1 MQNNSSRALDFF
13 FLMPLKIISTLRYI
27 FFWESFMLQ
36 FTEWDL
42 K

>member
-1 MQNNSSRALDFF
+1 MQNNSSRALDF

-36 FTEWDL
+36 FTERDL